1 LKIIWYCN
9 NIPLKNTRDVTLTF
23 DGQLCTL
30 IKDRCEKEN
39 DSGLYRI
46 TAVNSMGQA
55 ESICQVNIQSKDT
68 PLFRE
73 RLQAARSTPIIHQSL
88 ENKTAHEGERII
100 LQVRISGQPKP
111 QIIWYKDNQPLR
123 NTHDHK
129 VCFIEKQKIKRKKFF
144 LNRFEIKMIFIHLKY
159 RNYFW
164 TMLVLIWLKQLILKV
179 KLNVKVY

>member
-1 LKIIWYCN
+1 LKIIWYRN

-30 IKDRCEKEN
+30 VKDRSEKEN
-39 DSGLYRI
+39 DSGFYRI

-55 ESICQVNIQSKDT
+55 ESTCQVNLQSKDT
-68 PLFRE
+68 PGFRE
-73 RLQAARSTPIIHQSL
+73 RLQSNRSGPVFLQSL
-88 ENKTAHEGERII
+88 ENKTVHEGERII

-129 VCFIEKQKIKRKKFF
+129 VCSI
-144 LNRFEIKMIFIHLKY
+144 N
-159 RNYFW
+159 
-164 TMLVLIWLKQLILKV
+164 
-179 KLNVKVY
+179 

>member
-1 LKIIWYCN
+1 
-9 NIPLKNTRDVTLTF
+9 LKNTREVTLTF

-55 ESICQVNIQSKDT
+55 ESICQVTIQSKDT
-68 PLFRE
+68 QIFPE
-73 RLQAARSTPIIHQSL
+73 RLQSIRSTPIFIQLL
-88 ENKTAHEGERII
+88 EDKTAHEGERII
-100 LQVRISGQPKP
+100 FQVRISGQPKP

-129 VCFIEKQKIKRKKFF
+129 VCFLRKNNICMFSLQIDSKSRGY
-144 LNRFEIKMIFIHLKY
+144 LY
-159 RNYFW
+159 P
-164 TMLVLIWLKQLILKV
+164 
-179 KLNVKVY
+179 

>member
-1 LKIIWYCN
+1 
-9 NIPLKNTRDVTLTF
+9 
-23 DGQLCTL
+23 
-30 IKDRCEKEN
+30 
-39 DSGLYRI
+39 
-46 TAVNSMGQA
+46 MGQA

-68 PLFRE
+68 QIFRE
-73 RLQAARSTPIIHQSL
+73 RLQTPRSAPIIIQSL
-88 ENKTAHEGERII
+88 ENKTVHEGERII

-129 VCFIEKQKIKRKKFF
+129 VCFIEKQKENLFCFVF
-144 LNRFEIKMIFIHLKY
+144 LSNRFEIKMRFIHLKY

-164 TMLVLIWLKQLILKV
+164 MMLVLIWLKQLILKV

>member
-1 LKIIWYCN
+1 MKS
-9 NIPLKNTRDVTLTF
+9 TREVTITF

-30 IKDRCEKEN
+30 TKDRCEKEN
-39 DSGLYRI
+39 DIGFYRI

-73 RLQAARSTPIIHQSL
+73 RLQSTRAAPIFLQTL
-88 ENKTAHEGERII
+88 EDRTAREGERII

-129 VCFIEKQKIKRKKFF
+129 VKSTIKIDSVFYLFF
-144 LNRFEIKMIFIHLKY
+144 FCS
-159 RNYFW
+159 
-164 TMLVLIWLKQLILKV
+164 
-179 KLNVKVY
+179 